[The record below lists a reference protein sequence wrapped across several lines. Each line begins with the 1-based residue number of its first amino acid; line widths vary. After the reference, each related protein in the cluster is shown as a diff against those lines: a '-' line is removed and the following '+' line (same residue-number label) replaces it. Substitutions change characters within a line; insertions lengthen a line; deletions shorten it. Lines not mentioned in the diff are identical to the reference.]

1 MLKNIPAEYKSSAIR
16 LLQFLVYT
24 KRPLTLAEA
33 IEVIATEIDQEPR
46 GFDVDGRLSLK
57 ADVLRYCPSL
67 VIIAKVTNYTE
78 TVEELHLAH
87 FSVKEYLLE
96 QAQFDL
102 ESASI
107 VITRTCLTYLGDIEN
122 NCSII
127 RSDFPMARYAAKS
140 WMDYAALAETSEEIE
155 ADRLAKEGTK
165 MLMGNPSIS
174 ATYAAAKRKIRE
186 TRDRH
191 FRDWWQEALPRHRS
205 YHALDLKTATLKC
218 PRELSLPRGTLH
230 HLLACRSTHGDFQS
244 YHRRFNHKDAT
255 KCTCGR
261 IKTPEHL
268 VFCRKVQRLRSQ
280 WPQLKKEPQNN
291 REYWSELIR
300 QPERFAA
307 FLEIT
312 RFYEKI
318 CPNAR
323 TTQTQSR
330 TSESRPRTSQPMET
344 QEQASPS

>member
-33 IEVIATEIDQEPR
+33 IEVIATEIDQEPQ

-122 NCSII
+122 NCSTI

-140 WMDYAALAETSEEIE
+140 WMDYAASAETSEEIVRITVSFLRNE
-155 ADRLAKEGTK
+155 TTFQRWCRLYQADRAWDRTPGPPRAPRLYYACLGGLARAARDLAIEGADVNAQGDEYGNALQAASYNGNREMLCNCSSTKEPMSTTLNIYILTNWKTSTGIWLSSK
-165 MLMGNPSIS
+165 N
-174 ATYAAAKRKIRE
+174 
-186 TRDRH
+186 
-191 FRDWWQEALPRHRS
+191 QELCIIKHWKA
-205 YHALDLKTATLKC
+205 
-218 PRELSLPRGTLH
+218 
-230 HLLACRSTHGDFQS
+230 ACRDLGGHG
-244 YHRRFNHKDAT
+244 
-255 KCTCGR
+255 
-261 IKTPEHL
+261 L
-268 VFCRKVQRLRSQ
+268 
-280 WPQLKKEPQNN
+280 
-291 REYWSELIR
+291 
-300 QPERFAA
+300 
-307 FLEIT
+307 
-312 RFYEKI
+312 
-318 CPNAR
+318 
-323 TTQTQSR
+323 
-330 TSESRPRTSQPMET
+330 
-344 QEQASPS
+344 

>member
-33 IEVIATEIDQEPR
+33 IEVIATEIDQEPQ

-122 NCSII
+122 NCSTI

-140 WMDYAALAETSEEIE
+140 WMDYAASAETSEEIVRITVSFLRNE
-155 ADRLAKEGTK
+155 TTFQRWCRLYQADRAWDRTPGPPRAPRLYYACLGGLARAARDLAIEGADVNAQGDEY
-165 MLMGNPSIS
+165 GN
-174 ATYAAAKRKIRE
+174 ALQAA
-186 TRDRH
+186 
-191 FRDWWQEALPRHRS
+191 S
-205 YHALDLKTATLKC
+205 YN
-218 PRELSLPRGTLH
+218 G
-230 HLLACRSTHGDFQS
+230 
-244 YHRRFNHKDAT
+244 
-255 KCTCGR
+255 
-261 IKTPEHL
+261 
-268 VFCRKVQRLRSQ
+268 
-280 WPQLKKEPQNN
+280 N
-291 REYWSELIR
+291 REVIQLLLDKGADVNTQGGKYG
-300 QPERFAA
+300 
-307 FLEIT
+307 
-312 RFYEKI
+312 
-318 CPNAR
+318 NAL
-323 TTQTQSR
+323 
-330 TSESRPRTSQPMET
+330 
-344 QEQASPS
+344 QAVSSKGNRDVVQLLLDKGADVNDA